1 MRRLILPAA
10 VLLALGLAGF
20 LWAGGPAIVAAEAA
34 EAQRAAQN
42 AMARA
47 LRALRAGEPG
57 ALAALLALAFGYGV
71 AHAAGPG
78 HGKLVVGAYGLSARA
93 GAARL
98 AGVAVVASLA
108 QATVAVALVLA
119 GVALFDLTREEMG
132 ALADRRLMQASAVA
146 IGLLGL
152 WLALRGAWRLALRPA
167 GATAGHR
174 DHHHHTHH
182 DHGAACATCGHAHGP
197 DPAAVAQAAGWRELA
212 ALVAAVA
219 IRPCTGALFLLV
231 LTWRMG
237 ILPAGIAG
245 TYAMGL
251 GTAVVTVAAAL
262 AAVTLREGALSA
274 LVRGGG
280 RAARLLPATELAA
293 GCAVAALAWAMLV
306 QA

>member
-10 VLLALGLAGF
+10 AVLALALAGF
-20 LWAGGPAIVAAEAA
+20 LALGGPALVAAEAA
-34 EAQRAAQN
+34 AAQRAAQN
-42 AMARA
+42 ALAGA

-57 ALAALLALAFGYGV
+57 ALAALLALAFGYGL

-98 AGVAVVASLA
+98 AAVALAASLA

-119 GVALFDLTREEMG
+119 GVALFDLTREDLG
-132 ALADRRLMQASAVA
+132 ALADRRLMQASALA

-152 WLALRGAWRLALRPA
+152 WLAWRGARQLRARPLPP
-167 GATAGHR
+167 
-174 DHHHHTHH
+174 HH
-182 DHGAACATCGHAHGP
+182 DHGPHADCATCGHAHGP
-197 DPAAVAQAAGWRELA
+197 DPAAVAQAAGWRELS

-219 IRPCTGALFLLV
+219 IRPCTGALFLLL

-274 LVRGGG
+274 LARGEG
-280 RAARLLPATELAA
+280 RAARLLPAAELAA